1 MGLNKPNP
9 MTKTIILSALAIL
22 SLTLSYLYEVSPAQE
37 THTASRSVVITPYS
51 INSGED
57 MVKALAFNETPDE
70 ETASKEAF
78 FSKRLNMKFASL
90 TYQQLIETASQWLGT
105 PYRYG
110 SSSKRGTD
118 CSGFVTSVY
127 RDVYGIKLKRNSH
140 AMFRDA
146 ERIQKDSIRTG
157 DLVFFKRSP
166 KQPVFHVGIYLK
178 NNKFIH
184 SSSSGGVKVSSLKE
198 PFYRNHYYA
207 AGRVN

>member
-1 MGLNKPNP
+1 
-9 MTKTIILSALAIL
+9 MTKTLILSALALL
-22 SLTLSYLYEVSPAQE
+22 SLTMSYFYEVSPIE
-37 THTASRSVVITPYS
+37 SSNPKDTSGSFTITPYS

-57 MVKALAFNETPDE
+57 MVRALEFYEPLDE
-70 ETASKEAF
+70 EDATMKESF
-78 FSKRLNMKFASL
+78 FSKKLNMRFSSSNYK
-90 TYQQLIETASQWLGT
+90 QLVETATQWIGT

-110 SSSKRGTD
+110 RSSKRGTD

-127 RDVYGIKLKRNSH
+127 RDVYGIKLKRSSNS
-140 AMFRDA
+140 MFHDV

-184 SSSSGGVKVSSLKE
+184 SASNGGVKVSSLKE

>member
-1 MGLNKPNP
+1 
-9 MTKTIILSALAIL
+9 MTKTIILSALALL
-22 SLTLSYLYEVSPAQE
+22 SLTMSYFYEVSTVE
-37 THTASRSVVITPYS
+37 SSNTNDSSASFTITPYS

-57 MVKALAFNETPDE
+57 MVRALEFYEPAE
-70 ETASKEAF
+70 EESANSAQAF
-78 FSKRLNMKFASL
+78 FSKKLNMRFSSPDYK
-90 TYQQLIETASQWLGT
+90 QLVETATQWIGT

-110 SSSKRGTD
+110 RSSKRGTD

-127 RDVYGIKLKRNSH
+127 KDVYGIKLKRSSNS
-140 AMFRDA
+140 MFQEV

-184 SSSSGGVKVSSLKE
+184 SASNGGVKVSSLKE
-198 PFYRNHYYA
+198 PFYRNYYYA